1 MSRSIIDF
9 SMSEEA
15 TVHLWLA
22 AHDEVSP
29 SQMEQYRSWL
39 TAAENARFANFLSE
53 RRRQEFIVGRAL
65 ARLALSTLC
74 GATPECIE
82 FEPDANGK
90 LLSVSPNECKG
101 LHFSISHT
109 SDVVVCAA
117 CRNCSVG
124 VDIERIST
132 RSEPLTL
139 SERFFRNSEHAV
151 LVELAESARLDRFFL
166 MWTLKEALGKAHGL
180 GVLTGTDT
188 THFDMPDQGTLE
200 ALSWEPQ
207 FQQAWLATAA
217 PGGHHRLALCVLC
230 EEAATVSVK
239 VERDQTGW
247 AQRTGALS
255 WLVGRLR
262 NR

>member
-1 MSRSIIDF
+1 MSRSIVH
-9 SMSEEA
+9 SNNSEEA
-15 TVHLWLA
+15 AVHLWLA
-22 AHDEVSP
+22 ALDQVGT
-29 SQMEQYRSWL
+29 SQMEQYKSWL
-39 TAAENARFANFLSE
+39 TAAENARFSNFLSE

-65 ARLALSTLC
+65 ARLSLSRLC
-74 GATPECIE
+74 GARPERIE

-90 LLSVSPNECKG
+90 LLSVSPKQCEG

-117 CRNCSVG
+117 CKNCSVG

-132 RSEPLTL
+132 RSEPLAL
-139 SERFFRNSEHAV
+139 SERFFRYSEHAV

-188 THFDMPDQGTLE
+188 THFDMPDQNTLE

-207 FQQAWLATAA
+207 FQQAWLASAA
-217 PGGHHRLALCVLC
+217 PGRHHRLALCVLC
-230 EEAATVSVK
+230 EESTSVGVR
-239 VERDQTGW
+239 VEWDQTGW
-247 AQRTGALS
+247 AESAGELS
-255 WLVGRLR
+255 WLVGRLI